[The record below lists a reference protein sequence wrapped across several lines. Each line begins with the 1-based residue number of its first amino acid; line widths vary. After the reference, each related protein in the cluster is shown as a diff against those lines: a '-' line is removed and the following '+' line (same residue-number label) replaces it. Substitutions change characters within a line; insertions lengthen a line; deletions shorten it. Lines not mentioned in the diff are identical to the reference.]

1 MNCYIPKQP
10 SQASHLSPV
19 RKVLAGYREF
29 FSKTCP
35 AGKMTAVI
43 EGGALTARDILRP
56 VGANIRSSK
65 PPRRAHDPGVPG
77 KVARLF
83 GVGVTSLQLC

>member
-1 MNCYIPKQP
+1 MNCYLPKQP

-19 RKVLAGYREF
+19 WKVLTGCREA

-35 AGKMTAVI
+35 VVKMTAVI

-56 VGANIRSSK
+56 PGANIRSGK
-65 PPRRAHDPGVPG
+65 PPRRAH
-77 KVARLF
+77 
-83 GVGVTSLQLC
+83 